1 MGGGGR
7 GVAASAA
14 AAAAAAVA
22 AAMAAKAQFASD
34 GGGGGVLSKEEARN
48 RYRCEECGKGFITPS
63 KLQRHSF
70 SHREGEDRVRVLV
83 NLVRPPFWAKT

>member
-1 MGGGGR
+1 M
-7 GVAASAA
+7 AASA

-22 AAMAAKAQFASD
+22 AAMAKQFE
-34 GGGGGVLSKEEARN
+34 GGGGGGAGGGPMGLSKEEARN

-70 SHREGEDRVRVLV
+70 SHSGLRD
-83 NLVRPPFWAKT
+83 AIQ

>member
-1 MGGGGR
+1 MGGGGGGR

-22 AAMAAKAQFASD
+22 AAMAAKAQFAGD
-34 GGGGGVLSKEEARN
+34 GGGGGGVLSKEEARN

-70 SHREGEDRVRVLV
+70 SHREEGERVRV
-83 NLVRPPFWAKT
+83 WITIS

>member
-1 MGGGGR
+1 M
-7 GVAASAA
+7 AASAA

-22 AAMAAKAQFASD
+22 AAMAKQFEGS
-34 GGGGGVLSKEEARN
+34 GGGGGGSGAAGAAGLGGLSKEEARN

-70 SHREGEDRVRVLV
+70 SHSGLRDRIQ
-83 NLVRPPFWAKT
+83 

>member
-1 MGGGGR
+1 M
-7 GVAASAA
+7 AASA

-22 AAMAAKAQFASD
+22 AAMAKQFE
-34 GGGGGVLSKEEARN
+34 GGGGGGGGAGGGPMGLSEEEARN

-70 SHREGEDRVRVLV
+70 SHSGLRD
-83 NLVRPPFWAKT
+83 AIQ